1 MAHIHAFRAFRPTEN
16 EAPVITALPYDVYN
30 VHEARTAV
38 QKAPRS
44 FLAIDRPE
52 AHFPENTDIYAPE
65 VYEKA
70 GEILREWFRE
80 GRYIQEETESYYVW
94 EMTADGRTQTGLAA
108 CSAAE
113 DYQTGVIK
121 KHENTR
127 PEKEEDRVHHI
138 EACGAQTGPVLL
150 VHRKQERLKA
160 LLDQAKAA
168 DTLYDFTDAT
178 GVHHRI
184 WRISDPETV
193 AAVTD
198 AAGEIDSLYIA
209 DGHHR
214 AAAASAIARAVKL
227 QGSRGEDPEYAYFL
241 TVMFAEDEMLILDY
255 NRIVKDRNGMSDE
268 EILEKLRNVF
278 MIGGPQDEAVRPE
291 RKREMGLCLGGKWYR
306 LQAKEELYGD
316 GPVSAL
322 DVEYLQRQV
331 LEPLWNITEPG
342 ADPRIEFIG
351 GDRGLEELE
360 RRCGEDAVA
369 AFALYPTSM
378 RELMAVADAGLLMPP
393 KSTWFEPK
401 LRTGLFIHQIE
412 NKESR
417 S

>member
-1 MAHIHAFRAFRPTEN
+1 MAHIHAFRAFRPTAE

-38 QKAPRS
+38 QEAPRS

-52 AHFPENTDIYAPE
+52 AHFPEGTDIYAPE

-70 GEILREWFRE
+70 GSILREWFRE
-80 GRYIQEETESYYVW
+80 GRYIQEETAAYYVW
-94 EMTADGRTQTGLAA
+94 EMTMDGRTQTGLAV

-113 DYQTGVIK
+113 DYVSSVIR

-127 PEKEEDRVHHI
+127 PEKEEDRIHHI
-138 EACGAQTGPVLL
+138 EGCGAQTGPVLL

-160 LLDQAKAA
+160 LMEAAKVEEP
-168 DTLYDFTDAT
+168 LYDFTDAT
-178 GVHHRI
+178 AVHHRI
-184 WRISDPETV
+184 WRIVRPEEV
-193 AAVTD
+193 AAVTE
-198 AAGEIDSLYIA
+198 AAEQIESLYIA

-214 AAAASAIARAVKL
+214 AAAASAIYNERKEKD
-227 QGSRGEDPEYAYFL
+227 GEAGQKEYAYFL
-241 TVMFAEDEMLILDY
+241 TVMFSEEEMLILDY
-255 NRIVKDRNGMSDE
+255 NRIIKDRNGMTDE
-268 EILEKLRNVF
+268 EILEKLSHVF
-278 MIGGPQDEAVRPE
+278 TIGEPQDEMYRPAQ
-291 RKREMGLCLGGKWYR
+291 KREMGLCLGGKWYR

-331 LEPLWNITEPG
+331 LEPVWNITEPG
-342 ADPRIEFIG
+342 VDPRIEFIG

-360 RRCGEDAVA
+360 RRCSEDAVA

-412 NKESR
+412 EKQI
-417 S
+417 